1 MNIRTYLPILLA
13 VAVMSCEAQ
22 NDTITSSLFDM
33 SAADAKVVS
42 GSVNMKSGVVRIN
55 SAVSFYDS
63 GGPSGSYSNNENR
76 VLTIY
81 PDVTGA
87 RVSFRLDVLDTEY
100 YGGDCTND
108 YLEIYDGT
116 STAAPRLDFW
126 CGTETSFWV
135 PFQYVAT
142 NSSGALTIR
151 FVSDGSVTRSGWSGA
166 LSLLTPTT
174 SYVISS
180 PRAMGVAG
188 NSSFLVYNIIGPT
201 QPPAD
206 QGVCISTTNTLPS
219 RTNGASCFTAN
230 VNRYGTRV
238 FSQPGLGANVTHHMR
253 AFMTPPGGTTVYT
266 STVSYMPLS
275 KALPQ
280 EFHRGAGVDEFV
292 ALDPLN

>member
-1 MNIRTYLPILLA
+1 MNIRSILPILLS
-13 VAVMSCEAQ
+13 VAVLSCDAQ

-33 SAADAKVVS
+33 SAASARVVT
-42 GSVNMKSGVVRIN
+42 GSLNMKSGSVKIN
-55 SAVSFYDS
+55 GAVSFYDS
-63 GGPSGSYSNNENR
+63 GGPSGPYSNNENR

-87 RVSFRLDVLDTEY
+87 RVSFRLDQLDTEY

-116 STAAPRLDFW
+116 STSAARLDFW
-126 CGTETSFWV
+126 CGTETGFWV
-135 PFQYVAT
+135 PFQYVAN

-151 FVSDGSVTRSGWSGA
+151 FVSDGSVTRSGWSGV

-180 PRAMGVAG
+180 ARAIGTTG
-188 NSSFLVYNIIGPT
+188 NSSYLLYNVIGPT

-206 QGVCISTTNTLPS
+206 QGVCISTTNTVPS
-219 RTNGASCFTAN
+219 RTNGASCFTAS
-230 VNRYGTRV
+230 VNKYGTRV
-238 FSQPGLGANVTHHMR
+238 FRQPGLGANLTHYMR

-266 STVSYMPLS
+266 STVTYVPLF
-275 KALPQ
+275 KVLPQ
-280 EFHRGAGVDEFV
+280 EFHRGADIDEFMP
-292 ALDPLN
+292 LGPLN

>member
-1 MNIRTYLPILLA
+1 MNKRTIFPLMLA
-13 VAVMSCEAQ
+13 ALVMSCEAE

-33 SAADAKVVS
+33 SAAQSKVVTGSLNMRS
-42 GSVNMKSGVVRIN
+42 GSVKIN

-81 PDVTGA
+81 PDVTGG
-87 RVSFRLDVLDTEY
+87 RVSFRLDLLDTEY
-100 YGGDCTND
+100 YGGSCTND

-116 STAAPRLDFW
+116 STSAPRLDFW

-135 PFQYVAT
+135 PFQYVAN

-151 FVSDGSVTRSGWSGA
+151 FVSDGSVTRSGWSGS
-166 LSLLTPTT
+166 LSLLTPST

-180 PRAMGVAG
+180 ARAMGVAG
-188 NSSFLVYNIIGPT
+188 NSSFLVYNVIGPT
-201 QPPAD
+201 QAPTD
-206 QGVCISTTNTLPS
+206 QGVCISTTNTVPS
-219 RTNGASCFTAN
+219 RTNGASCFTAT

-238 FSQPGLGANVTHHMR
+238 FSQPGLGANVTHYMR

-266 STVSYMPLS
+266 STVSYVPLL

-280 EFHRGAGVDEFV
+280 DVFRGADVDEFV
-292 ALDPLN
+292 PVDPLN